1 MTQTKKSRII
11 RKKGQ
16 ESDSRPDYMDSTK
29 KTGFKPEKDGVTG
42 NSSNPMTQ
50 KDKTEVS
57 ENSVNS
63 AECLSHKNQITTK
76 ELCSLQIQK
85 QMKLN
90 ATDNM
95 TKTDMYLNCM
105 TEEEFDEKTESLLNL
120 SFCKW
125 LPYQKKV
132 MRIIISRIK
141 ERGWFERF
149 EYKDRLCAIE
159 LDDSGKWRIY
169 VKPHPQDFL
178 EFHSSNFEFDYHTS
192 SSRFGVDNFELGL
205 WWYGDKIGLDDFVG
219 MQIFSYISWE
229 QFFNK
234 EKQKYCNRTDFQI
247 ISKLHMKEM
256 CKRLVDC
263 IEEYQVTVEKK
274 KKWMCDICRIQYDN
288 NVSAEQTK
296 KQHEEFHKV
305 ASENVV
311 AGEVRWEV
319 LI

>member
-1 MTQTKKSRII
+1 MTHKNRTEKNGLKP
-11 RKKGQ
+11 KKGDT
-16 ESDSRPDYMDSTK
+16 ESIPNNGMKQNSR
-29 KTGFKPEKDGVTG
+29 
-42 NSSNPMTQ
+42 
-50 KDKTEVS
+50 KTEVS

-63 AECLSHKNQITTK
+63 AECLSHKNPITTK
-76 ELCSLQIQK
+76 DLCSLQIQK
-85 QMKLN
+85 QIKLN
-90 ATDNM
+90 ATENM
-95 TKTDMYLNCM
+95 TNDMYLNCM

-125 LPYQKKV
+125 LPYQKRV
-132 MRIIISRIK
+132 MKIIISQIK

-178 EFHSSNFEFDYHTS
+178 EFNASNFEFDYQTS
-192 SSRFGVDNFELGL
+192 SSRFGVENFELGL

-234 EKQKYCNRTDFQI
+234 EKQKYLKRTECQI
-247 ISKLHMKEM
+247 TSKIYMKAL

-274 KKWMCDICRIQYDN
+274 KKWMCSICKIEYDN
-288 NVSAEQTK
+288 NVSTEQTK

-305 ASENVV
+305 ATENVV
-311 AGEVRWEV
+311 AGEVFWEV

>member
-1 MTQTKKSRII
+1 MTHKNQ
-11 RKKGQ
+11 
-16 ESDSRPDYMDSTK
+16 TK
-29 KTGFKPEKDGVTG
+29 KTGLKPKKDDTEGSCNPSMTHKEK
-42 NSSNPMTQ
+42 MT
-50 KDKTEVS
+50 EAS
-57 ENSVNS
+57 RNSVNL
-63 AECLSHKNQITTK
+63 AECLSRNISITTK
-76 ELCSLQIQK
+76 DLCSLQIQK
-85 QMKLN
+85 QIKLN
-90 ATDNM
+90 ATENM
-95 TKTDMYLNCM
+95 TNTDMYLNCM

-132 MRIIISRIK
+132 MKIIISQIK

-178 EFHSSNFEFDYHTS
+178 EFHASNFEFEYQTS
-192 SSRFGVDNFELGL
+192 SSRFGVENFELGL

-234 EKQKYCNRTDFQI
+234 EKQKYLKRTECQI
-247 ISKLHMKEM
+247 TSKIHMKAL

-274 KKWMCDICRIQYDN
+274 KKWMCSICKIEYNN
-288 NVSAEQTK
+288 NVNAEQTK

-311 AGEVRWEV
+311 AGEVLWEI